1 MGNGRIS
8 NKINAQKTSLKQ
20 AHFCK
25 SCQNRVLKTR
35 EILYPIINGSGTLTR
50 IVKSMVNQLVL
61 AFLLSG
67 LIAALA
73 YWRGSLA
80 PSGAI
85 GALLVGT
92 VIYGFGGWIWGIL
105 LALFFISS
113 SLLSHYKEREKQ
125 AVAEKF
131 DKGHR
136 RDLGQVL
143 ANGGAGAMV
152 ALLHGFFP
160 SPLWLPLFL
169 GTMATV
175 TADTWA
181 TELGT
186 LSQRPPRLITNG
198 RVVPV
203 GTSGGI
209 SPFGTAVSFTGGLLI
224 GLVAGLLSQDHVLA
238 LTLTGGVGGLA
249 GSLGDSFL
257 GATVQQIYTCTV
269 YQNETEKKVHCGQP
283 TRPLRGW
290 RWMNNDLVNFLASVF
305 GGVTAVLVYSLLVA

>member
-1 MGNGRIS
+1 
-8 NKINAQKTSLKQ
+8 
-20 AHFCK
+20 
-25 SCQNRVLKTR
+25 
-35 EILYPIINGSGTLTR
+35 
-50 IVKSMVNQLVL
+50 MVNQLVL

-80 PSGAI
+80 LSGAVA
-85 GALLVGT
+85 ALLVGT
-92 VIYGFGGWIWGIL
+92 VIFGFGGWVWGVL

-125 AVAEKF
+125 AVAEEKF

-136 RDLGQVL
+136 RDWGQVL
-143 ANGGAGAMV
+143 ANGGAGAVV
-152 ALLHGFFP
+152 AVLNGLFP

-186 LSQRPPRLITNG
+186 LSRRPPRLITTG

-209 SPFGTAVSFTGGLLI
+209 SAFGTAVSFTGGLLI
-224 GLVAGLLSQDHVLA
+224 GLTTGLLGQNNLVA
-238 LTLTGGVGGLA
+238 LTVIGGIGGLA
-249 GSLGDSFL
+249 GSLSDSLL
-257 GATVQQIYTCTV
+257 GATVQQIYYCDSCRK
-269 YQNETEKKVHCGQP
+269 ETEKKRHCGQQ
-283 TRPLRGW
+283 TKPLRGW
-290 RWMNNDLVNFLASVF
+290 RWMNNDMVNFLSSVL
-305 GGVTAVLVYSLLVA
+305 GGATAVLVYTLIVA

>member
-1 MGNGRIS
+1 M
-8 NKINAQKTSLKQ
+8 INQ
-20 AHFCK
+20 
-25 SCQNRVLKTR
+25 
-35 EILYPIINGSGTLTR
+35 I
-50 IVKSMVNQLVL
+50 VL
-61 AFLLSG
+61 AFFLSG
-67 LIAALA
+67 LAAALA

-80 PSGAI
+80 ASGAV

-92 VIYGFGGWIWGIL
+92 VIFGFGGWIWGVL
-105 LALFFISS
+105 LALFFVSS

-143 ANGGAGAMV
+143 ANGGAGAIV
-152 ALLHGFFP
+152 ALFQGIFP
-160 SPLWLPLFL
+160 APFWLPLFL

-186 LSQRPPRLITNG
+186 LSQRPPRLLTTG

-209 SPFGTAVSFTGGLLI
+209 SPFGTAVSLI
-224 GLVAGLLSQDHVLA
+224 GGVIIGLAAGLLSQSNVVG
-238 LTLTGGVGGLA
+238 LTITGGLGGLA
-249 GSLGDSFL
+249 GSLGDSLL
-257 GATVQQIYTCTV
+257 GATVQQIYTCDIC
-269 YQNETEKKVHCGQP
+269 QKETEKSFHCGQP

-290 RWMNNDLVNFLASVF
+290 GWMNNDMVNFLSSIF
-305 GGVTAVLVYSLLVA
+305 GGGTAVLVYSLLVA

>member
-1 MGNGRIS
+1 
-8 NKINAQKTSLKQ
+8 
-20 AHFCK
+20 
-25 SCQNRVLKTR
+25 
-35 EILYPIINGSGTLTR
+35 
-50 IVKSMVNQLVL
+50 MVNQFVL

-67 LIAALA
+67 LIAVLA

-80 PSGAI
+80 PSGAVA
-85 GALLVGT
+85 ALVVGT
-92 VIYGFGGWIWGIL
+92 IIYGFGGWVWGVL

-125 AVAEKF
+125 SVAEEKF
-131 DKGHR
+131 DKGHK
-136 RDLGQVL
+136 RDWGQVL
-143 ANGGAGAMV
+143 ANGGAGAFV
-152 ALLHGFFP
+152 ALLHVFFP
-160 SPLWLPLFL
+160 SPFWLPLFL

-186 LSQRPPRLITNG
+186 LSKRPPRLITTG

-224 GLVAGLLSQDHVLA
+224 GLVAGLLGQNDVLI
-238 LTLTGGVGGLA
+238 LTITGGIGGLA

-257 GATVQQIYTCTV
+257 GATVQQIYTCAV
-269 YQNETEKKVHCGQP
+269 CQKETEKKAHCGQP
-283 TRPLRGW
+283 TRPMRGW
-290 RWMNNDLVNFLASVF
+290 RWMNNDLVNFLSSVF
-305 GGVTAVLVYSLLVA
+305 GGATAVLVYSFFVA

>member
-1 MGNGRIS
+1 
-8 NKINAQKTSLKQ
+8 
-20 AHFCK
+20 
-25 SCQNRVLKTR
+25 
-35 EILYPIINGSGTLTR
+35 
-50 IVKSMVNQLVL
+50 MVNQLVL

-80 PSGAI
+80 LSGAVT
-85 GALLVGT
+85 ALLVGT
-92 VIYGFGGWIWGIL
+92 VIFGFGGWVWGVL

-125 AVAEKF
+125 AVAEEKF

-136 RDLGQVL
+136 RDWGQVL
-143 ANGGAGAMV
+143 ANGGAGAVV
-152 ALLHGFFP
+152 ALLHGLFP

-186 LSQRPPRLITNG
+186 LSKRPPRLITTG

-209 SPFGTAVSFTGGLLI
+209 SAFGTAVSFTGGLLI
-224 GLVAGLLSQDHVLA
+224 GLTAGLLGQNNLVA
-238 LTLTGGVGGLA
+238 LTVIGGIGGLA
-249 GSLGDSFL
+249 GSLSDSFL
-257 GATVQQIYTCTV
+257 GATVQQIYYCDICGK
-269 YQNETEKKVHCGQP
+269 ETEKKIHCGQP

-290 RWMNNDLVNFLASVF
+290 RWMNNDIVNFLSSVL
-305 GGVTAVLVYSLLVA
+305 GGVTAVLVYTLIVT

>member
-1 MGNGRIS
+1 MI
-8 NKINAQKTSLKQ
+8 
-20 AHFCK
+20 
-25 SCQNRVLKTR
+25 
-35 EILYPIINGSGTLTR
+35 
-50 IVKSMVNQLVL
+50 NQLVL
-61 AFLLSG
+61 ALLLSG
-67 LIAALA
+67 FIAALA

-80 PSGAI
+80 PSGAA

-92 VIYGFGGWIWGIL
+92 IVYGLGGWLWGVL

-125 AVAEKF
+125 AVAEEKF

-143 ANGGAGAMV
+143 ANGGAGAIV
-152 ALLHGFFP
+152 ALLNGLFP
-160 SPLWLPLFL
+160 SPFWLPLFL

-186 LSQRPPRLITNG
+186 LSRKPPRLITTG

-203 GTSGGI
+203 GTSGGV
-209 SPFGTAVSFTGGLLI
+209 SVFGTAVSFAGGLLI
-224 GLVAGLLSQDHVLA
+224 GLVAGLLAQNHILA

-257 GATVQQIYTCTV
+257 GATVQQIYYCDI
-269 YQNETEKKVHCGQP
+269 C
-283 TRPLRGW
+283 
-290 RWMNNDLVNFLASVF
+290 
-305 GGVTAVLVYSLLVA
+305 

>member
-1 MGNGRIS
+1 M
-8 NKINAQKTSLKQ
+8 INQ
-20 AHFCK
+20 
-25 SCQNRVLKTR
+25 
-35 EILYPIINGSGTLTR
+35 I
-50 IVKSMVNQLVL
+50 VL

-80 PSGAI
+80 ASGAA

-92 VIYGFGGWIWGIL
+92 IIYGFGGWIWGVL

-136 RDLGQVL
+136 RDWGQVL
-143 ANGGAGAMV
+143 ANGGAGATI

-169 GTMATV
+169 GAMATV

-186 LSQRPPRLITNG
+186 LSQHPPRLITTG

-209 SPFGTAVSFTGGLLI
+209 SLFGTAVSFAGGLLI
-224 GLVAGLLSQDHVLA
+224 GLATGLMSQSDIA
-238 LTLTGGVGGLA
+238 LLTITGGIGGLA

-269 YQNETEKKVHCGQP
+269 CQKETEKNFHCGQP
-283 TRPLRGW
+283 THPLRGW
-290 RWMNNDLVNFLASVF
+290 GWMNNDMVNFLSSIF
-305 GGVTAVLVYSLLVA
+305 GGGTAVLVYSLLVA

>member
-1 MGNGRIS
+1 M
-8 NKINAQKTSLKQ
+8 INQ
-20 AHFCK
+20 
-25 SCQNRVLKTR
+25 
-35 EILYPIINGSGTLTR
+35 I
-50 IVKSMVNQLVL
+50 VL
-61 AFLLSG
+61 ALIFSG

-80 PSGAI
+80 ISGAL

-92 VIYGFGGWIWGIL
+92 IIYGFGGWVWGVV

-113 SLLSHYKEREKQ
+113 SLLSHYKEREKR

-131 DKGHR
+131 DKGHQ
-136 RDLGQVL
+136 RDIGQVL
-143 ANGGAGAMV
+143 ANGGAGAIV
-152 ALLHGFFP
+152 ALLHGLFP

-186 LSQRPPRLITNG
+186 LSKRPPRLITTG

-209 SPFGTAVSFTGGLLI
+209 SLFGTAVSFVGGLLI
-224 GLVAGLLSQDHVLA
+224 GLTTGLLLQDQVVW
-238 LTLTGGVGGLA
+238 LTLTGGIGGLT
-249 GSLGDSFL
+249 GSLFDSFL
-257 GATVQQIYTCTV
+257 GATVQQIYTCD
-269 YQNETEKKVHCGQP
+269 QCQKETEKKLHCGQP

-290 RWMNNDLVNFLASVF
+290 RWMNNDLVNFLASVA
-305 GGVTAVLVYSLLVA
+305 GGAAAVLVYYLLVV